1 MGLTDKMNV
10 MDFSLF
16 LVIGVAVTGLVWL
29 IDTLRHRGDRQP
41 PAEEMRHAAKAG
53 RKLPWYVDYSRSFF
67 PVLLVVLIVR
77 SFIVEPFRIPSESM
91 RPTLNVGDFIAVN
104 KYAYGLRLPVVNLKV
119 IPVGEPQRG
128 DIIVFRYPRDPST
141 NFIKRVVGLPGDE
154 VRYEDKHLYI
164 NGGEVS
170 RELLT
175 NQVPDAPE
183 MTLWEESLG
192 AVHHKIYYNP
202 DRRSLDQSTIVIPP
216 GHYFVMGDNRDNS
229 SDSRV
234 WGLVPEENIVGRAF
248 GVWMHWNHGLPDFTA
263 ARSVQ

>member
-1 MGLTDKMNV
+1 
-10 MDFSLF
+10 MDFSLI
-16 LVIGVAVTGLVWL
+16 LVIALAITGLVWL
-29 IDTLRHRGDRQP
+29 FDSLRHRGDQKVP
-41 PAEEMRHAAKAG
+41 SEEMRHAVRAG
-53 RKLPWYVDYSRSFF
+53 RKMPWYVDYSRSFF

-104 KYAYGLRLPVVNLKV
+104 KYAYGLRLPIINTKV

-128 DIIVFRYPRDPST
+128 DVIVFRFPPDPST

-154 VRYEDKHLYI
+154 IRYEDKHLFV
-164 NGGEVS
+164 NGQEVS

-175 NQVPDAPE
+175 NQVPQAPE
-183 MTLWEESLG
+183 MTLWEETLG
-192 AVHHKIYYNP
+192 EVHHPIYYNP
-202 DRRSLDQSTIVIPP
+202 ERRSLDQAVITVPA
-216 GHYFVMGDNRDNS
+216 GQYFVMGDNRDNS

-234 WGLVPEENIVGRAF
+234 WGFVPEQNIVGRAF

-263 ARSVQ
+263 VRSVQ